1 MRFPA
6 RHGATPIADCFGE
19 NPNLKWMMAGGTPMT
34 SEPPAMSLGS
44 FRPRSSQPI
53 ELDGI
58 EWYVDHV
65 AAVAIY
71 TILYI
76 YTIEYVFYTHHF
88 PMICP

>member
-58 EWYVDHV
+58 EWYVDICRPCRRCSH
-65 AAVAIY
+65 
-71 TILYI
+71 LYNFI
-76 YTIEYVFYTHHF
+76 HLHH
-88 PMICP
+88 